1 VLGNLTIG
9 DRSEIRNT
17 NTGGTTFGTG
27 FDLFGNLN
35 ASGDVDLGFGT
46 GLTKGVLGFKGNG
59 SQDVTGDGLISV
71 NNWLLNKT
79 GSHVNFTA
87 LTYPPIVYENIN
99 LTNRNIVL
107 NDEDLWLDLTCTVTN
122 ASNNSFVQ
130 TNSTGTVFR
139 ETTSTHPFPIGFS
152 TYNPITVTGSG
163 ALDYFH
169 ARVEDVVYT
178 DGTSGAPFTTN
189 VVDRTWFVTEEAAG
203 GNTMNLTATWF
214 SSDELSGFTRGACY
228 VSHHDGTQWNPTTSA
243 AASGSGSGPFTRTRT
258 GQTSFSPFA
267 VGSNGALP
275 VELIEFTAVGQG
287 KTVQLAWRTATEQNN
302 AYFEVERSLDG
313 LQFEVL
319 GKVAGAGN
327 STSIQQY
334 QFVDGAPVAGDNFYR
349 LRQVDF
355 DGGDLYSPV
364 VTIVWTAKGELQ
376 LSPVP
381 VTDRLKISL
390 PEPQLENAHYVIF
403 DYSGQIV
410 RASTLLELPT
420 ALEIDVLS
428 LPKGMYVLQLQAGR
442 TLWRGRFL
450 KM

>member
-1 VLGNLTIG
+1 
-9 DRSEIRNT
+9 RNT

-46 GLTKGVLGFKGNG
+46 GTTKGVLGFKGGNLQNV
-59 SQDVTGDGLISV
+59 SGDGLIDV
-71 NNWLLNKT
+71 NNWLVNKT
-79 GSHVNFTA
+79 GGTVNFTG
-87 LTYPPIVYENIN
+87 LSYPPTVIENIN

-107 NDEDLWLDLTCTVTN
+107 NDEDLKLEKNCTVTN
-122 ASNNSFVQ
+122 ASNTSFVQ

-169 ARVEDVVYT
+169 ARVEDVVYA

-203 GNTMNLTATWF
+203 GNTMNLTATWY
-214 SSDELSGFTRGACY
+214 SSDELNGFTRSACY
-228 VSHHDGTQWNPTTSA
+228 VSHHDGTQWNPTTA
-243 AASGSGSGPFTRTRT
+243 AAASGSGPFTRTRT
-258 GQTSFSPFA
+258 GQASFSPFA

-275 VELIEFTAVGQG
+275 VELIDFTAVSRDRQ
-287 KTVQLAWRTATEQNN
+287 VDLAWKTATEQNN

-327 STSIQQY
+327 STAIQQY
-334 QFVDGAPVAGDNFYR
+334 QFVDAAPVAGDNYYR

-355 DGGDLYSPV
+355 DGVYRYSSV
-364 VTIVWTAKGELQ
+364 VAIVWTAKAELQ

-381 VTDRLKISL
+381 VTDRLRISL

-428 LPKGMYVLQLQAGR
+428 LPKGMYVLQLQADR

>member
-1 VLGNLTIG
+1 
-9 DRSEIRNT
+9 
-17 NTGGTTFGTG
+17 
-27 FDLFGNLN
+27 
-35 ASGDVDLGFGT
+35 
-46 GLTKGVLGFKGNG
+46 
-59 SQDVTGDGLISV
+59 
-71 NNWLLNKT
+71 
-79 GSHVNFTA
+79 
-87 LTYPPIVYENIN
+87 
-99 LTNRNIVL
+99 
-107 NDEDLWLDLTCTVTN
+107 
-122 ASNNSFVQ
+122 
-130 TNSTGTVFR
+130 
-139 ETTSTHPFPIGFS
+139 
-152 TYNPITVTGSG
+152 
-163 ALDYFH
+163 
-169 ARVEDVVYT
+169 
-178 DGTSGAPFTTN
+178 
-189 VVDRTWFVTEEAAG
+189 
-203 GNTMNLTATWF
+203 
-214 SSDELSGFTRGACY
+214 
-228 VSHHDGTQWNPTTSA
+228 
-243 AASGSGSGPFTRTRT
+243 
-258 GQTSFSPFA
+258 
-267 VGSNGALP
+267 
-275 VELIEFTAVGQG
+275 VELIDFTAVGQG

-327 STSIQQY
+327 STAIQQY
-334 QFVDGAPVAGDNFYR
+334 QFVDAAPVAGDNFYR

-381 VTDRLKISL
+381 VMDRLKISL

-428 LPKGMYVLQLQAGR
+428 LPKGMYVLQLQADR